1 MKASRRKFFGFM
13 GGAAVAGLAAAKSVV
28 EPLVS
33 AGMAVPM
40 AGGYGGYGDVAKA
53 SASEPNR
60 AARIAELVKRLAGFR
75 TKAEIEQDRVNRI
88 ENAAEIFRYEVD
100 ALRSVSMR
108 HKVSMI
114 RTRNRAVSEI
124 RQRSW
129 WEQDLA
135 NLRGEA
141 E

>member
-1 MKASRRKFFGFM
+1 MKASRRKFFGLM
-13 GGAAVAGLAAAKSVV
+13 GGAAVAGPAAAKSVV

-33 AGMAVPM
+33 SGMALPM
-40 AGGYGGYGDVAKA
+40 AGDYGEVAKA
-53 SASEPNR
+53 SASAPNR
-60 AARIAELVKRLAGFR
+60 AARITELVKRLSGFR
-75 TKAEIEQDRVNRI
+75 TKAEIEQERLNRI

>member
-1 MKASRRKFFGFM
+1 MKASRRKFFGLM
-13 GGAAVAGLAAAKSVV
+13 GGAAVAGPAAAKSVV

-33 AGMAVPM
+33 SGMSLPM
-40 AGGYGGYGDVAKA
+40 AGGYGGVAFA
-53 SASEPNR
+53 SGAEPSRAS
-60 AARIAELVKRLAGFR
+60 RIAELVKRLSGFR
-75 TKAEIEQDRVNRI
+75 TTAEIEQERLNRI

>member
-1 MKASRRKFFGFM
+1 MNYIS
-13 GGAAVAGLAAAKSVV
+13 
-28 EPLVS
+28 P
-33 AGMAVPM
+33 
-40 AGGYGGYGDVAKA
+40 
-53 SASEPNR
+53 
-60 AARIAELVKRLAGFR
+60 
-75 TKAEIEQDRVNRI
+75 I

-114 RTRNRAVSEI
+114 RTRHRSVNEI

>member
-1 MKASRRKFFGFM
+1 MKATRRKFFGFI
-13 GGAAVAGLAAAKSVV
+13 GGAAVAGPAAAKSVV

-33 AGMAVPM
+33 SGMAASM
-40 AGGYGGYGDVAKA
+40 AGGYGEAVLA
-53 SASEPNR
+53 SGREPSRAS
-60 AARIAELVKRLAGFR
+60 RIAELVKRLSGFR
-75 TKAEIEQDRVNRI
+75 TKAEIEQERLTRI

-108 HKVSMI
+108 HKASMI
-114 RTRNRAVSEI
+114 RTRHRSVNEI